1 MNNLFDGL
9 TIFIGLIVFMV
20 LVAFI
25 SNFFVRRILLE
36 SMHKL
41 FAKTKSDW
49 DDILIENGVFSKLSY
64 LIPSLVIYFIIPYII
79 EQLENNFQL
88 VNYLLLF
95 QSLVLAFSLLMVILS
110 INTLLTCINIIYERT
125 SSSNSRSFVGY
136 LQFAKIIITIIGW
149 ILVIAIILN
158 KSPVILLSGL
168 GAMTAILIL
177 VFRDTI
183 LSLVASIQLTS
194 LDMVRVGDWIEMPES
209 NADGDIIDISL
220 HTVKI
225 QNFDKT
231 ITSIP
236 TYKLITTSFK
246 NWRGMSESGGRRI
259 KRNINIDIN
268 SIRFLTSN
276 EIEKFKKFNFLK
288 KYIEEKEK
296 ELSKHNANVNNEE
309 RFNSRKLTNVGT
321 FRSYV
326 YNYLREHPNI
336 HNNMTLLVRQLQ
348 HQSKGMP
355 LQIYAFTNIT
365 DWDMYENI
373 QADIF
378 DHLFSIANEFNLH
391 IYQDLTGKDISSI
404 TKYLSLHHRLQVFQY
419 FIRMCRWTNFIIM
432 FSY

>member
-404 TKYLSLHHRLQVFQY
+404 TK
-419 FIRMCRWTNFIIM
+419 
-432 FSY
+432 